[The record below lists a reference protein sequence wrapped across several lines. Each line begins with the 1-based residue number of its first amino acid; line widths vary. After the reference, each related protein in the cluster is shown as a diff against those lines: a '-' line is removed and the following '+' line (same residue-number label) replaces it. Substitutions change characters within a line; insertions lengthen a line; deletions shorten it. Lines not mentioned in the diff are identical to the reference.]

1 VLKFDLEA
9 PFSNCVMKKKVLVVD
24 DSALIRRQV
33 AAALEGAGF
42 ETCQAVD
49 GIDALEKLAESSD
62 FILIVSDVN
71 MPRMSGVDLLER
83 VRSLPNVAGIPFV
96 ILTSDGQAASIQRAR
111 QLGVGGYLRKP
122 FKPDMLLAAVH
133 KLAS

>member
-1 VLKFDLEA
+1 
-9 PFSNCVMKKKVLVVD
+9 MKKKVLVVD

-42 ETCQAVD
+42 EAHHAVD
-49 GIDALEKLAESSD
+49 GVDALEKIAAISD
-62 FILIVSDVN
+62 FTLIVSDVN

-83 VRSLPNVAGIPFV
+83 IRSLPHMAGIPFV

-111 QLGVGGYLRKP
+111 QLGVRGYLRKP
-122 FKPDMLLAAVH
+122 FKADMLLAAVY